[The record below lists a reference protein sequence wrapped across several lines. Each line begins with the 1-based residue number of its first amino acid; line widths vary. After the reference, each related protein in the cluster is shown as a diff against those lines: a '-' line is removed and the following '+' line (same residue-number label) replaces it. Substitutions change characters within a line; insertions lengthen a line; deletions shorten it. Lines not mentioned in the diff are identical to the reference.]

1 MEMAMLTSLM
11 SARKTHISF
20 KKDKDEHLDLLE
32 GVLIDLL
39 KTKWETFVKAK
50 FYRQFRIFAVY
61 FLISLF
67 AFGLR
72 PKAYTEESEAG
83 ASSNSTSM
91 GNETTNAPVKS
102 FGINNL
108 TEIICNYTGYNEA
121 MTSLLNITNVT
132 MPTVEVVEADDW
144 SSFSEC
150 PLLDISTTTLRVK
163 LVAEGALTIFALY
176 YIMTAFREL
185 RFLGA
190 KMFFENLVS
199 QRNLLRDARELF

>member
-1 MEMAMLTSLM
+1 MLE
-11 SARKTHISF
+11 KHTHISF

-72 PKAYTEESEAG
+72 PKAYTEEIETG
-83 ASSNSTSM
+83 ASRNSTSM
-91 GNETTNAPVKS
+91 GNGTTNALVKT
-102 FGINNL
+102 FAVNNL

-121 MTSLLNITNVT
+121 MTSLLNITNTT
-132 MPTVEVVEADDW
+132 MPTEEVVEADDW

-199 QRNLLRDARELF
+199 QWNLLRGARGLF